1 MTLHHS
7 EITAR
12 RARILRE
19 LHSER
24 NETLPQTALVDRLG
38 LPRKDVVYAVRTLE
52 RDGLVAKEPHPDYH
66 DRVIVKMIRC
76 SPAHRLHVTPHRGC
90 ILR

>member
-19 LHSER
+19 LHDAR
-24 NETLPQTALVDRLG
+24 LALPQTALVERLG
-38 LPRKDVVYAVRTLE
+38 LPRKDVAYAVRTLA
-52 RDGLVAKEPHPDYH
+52 RDGLVTTEPHPDYR
-66 DRVIVKMIRC
+66 DRVIVRMIAC
-76 SPAHRLHVTPHRGC
+76 APEHRLHIVPHKGC